1 MKYMPMPEKV
11 RRREIELNCPEG
23 YKLVRDGQTVDM
35 LGATELWRIYE
46 NHPEPHLARIPQD
59 LIDVEGVPCAGR
71 APKDWGQCIY
81 YKVL

>member
-1 MKYMPMPEKV
+1 MTRK
-11 RRREIELNCPEG
+11 ELEANCPVG
-23 YKLVRDGQTVDM
+23 YSVNDGTTVDM

-71 APKDWGQCIY
+71 ASKEWGRCLY
-81 YKVL
+81 YKVV